1 MMAQTTSR
9 GTYSRERVRL
19 GPEHLRTARALIK
32 GGKVVGRGVE
42 FADTRTAGLILRV
55 TPMSA
60 TWLLK
65 LESATV
71 KLGTMEALSV
81 DAARE
86 AAARA
91 KVDVKAGRSPKAE
104 LALFAVALEHSGGDV
119 SLSAEAAFPETLPEQ
134 SDEDRRRYGPWRWA
148 DLVDEFLA
156 HKLPTLKVGR
166 WPAQYEGL
174 LRHDAFSFISQY
186 PVSEV
191 SLDDLTKARDAIRAK
206 SSSQAA
212 RAVAQGKEM
221 LSWAW
226 GEEGPRS
233 GLKDLEFP
241 WWEKRWNL
249 KYVSKPR
256 EHAPR
261 IDEIVRTLLIA
272 ERNPQL
278 GSNALATT
286 PGTLAALWALVL
298 TAQRSGALTGTRRAT
313 IRPWMEQP
321 GWMVLT
327 WTGQEMKGGRAA
339 GRPHAIPVPPEAMER
354 ISRFEVDEDSQF
366 MFPSRVAGKHLT
378 PVGITQF
385 FDRLQGKA
393 KAGRKAGKGRNAT
406 APTKRKADLFEANDI
421 RPWVPHDLRRTMT
434 AFLEGERLGG
444 AASAILAHKAQ
455 RASGSPDEERELMA
469 AITLKHYFRGQRLDL
484 KAAGMEVWVKAIL
497 DAYDEEALKM
507 DRSEARRSDPSLR
520 AKSAGRAAR
529 T

>member
-1 MMAQTTSR
+1 M
-9 GTYSRERVRL
+9 
-19 GPEHLRTARALIK
+19 
-32 GGKVVGRGVE
+32 
-42 FADTRTAGLILRV
+42 
-55 TPMSA
+55 TPNSA
-60 TWLLK
+60 NWLLK
-65 LESATV
+65 LETATV
-71 KLGTMEALSV
+71 RLGSMEALSV

-91 KVDVKAGRSPKAE
+91 KADVKAGRSPKAE

-119 SLSAEAAFPETLPEQ
+119 ALSAEAAFPETLPEQ
-134 SDEDRRRYGPWRWA
+134 SGEDRRRYGPWRWC

-156 HKLPTLKVGR
+156 HKLPRLKVGR

-174 LRHDAFSFISQY
+174 LRHPAFSFMSHY
-186 PVSEV
+186 PVAEV
-191 SLDDLTKARDAIRAK
+191 SLDDLTKARDAIRAT
-206 SSSQAA
+206 SASQAA

-249 KYVSKPR
+249 RYVSEPR

-261 IDEIVRTLLIA
+261 LDEIVRTILIA
-272 ERNPQL
+272 ERNLQL
-278 GSNALATT
+278 GGNSLETT

-298 TAQRSGALTGTRRAT
+298 TAQRAGALTGTRRAT
-313 IRPWMEQP
+313 VRPWTERP
-321 GWMVLT
+321 GWMVWT
-327 WTGQEMKGGRAA
+327 WTGHEMKGGRAA
-339 GRPHAIPVPPEAMER
+339 GRPHAIPMPPEAVER
-354 ISRFEVDEDSQF
+354 ISRFEVDEDSPF
-366 MFPSRVAGKHLT
+366 LFPSRVEGKHVT

-385 FDRLQGKA
+385 FDRLRGKT
-393 KAGRKAGKGRNAT
+393 KAGRVAGNGRNAT
-406 APTKRKADLFEANDI
+406 APTTRKADLFEQHDI

-444 AASAILAHKAQ
+444 AASAILAHKAH
-455 RASGSPDEERELMA
+455 RAAGTPDEERELMQ
-469 AITLKHYFRGQRLDL
+469 AITLRHYFRGQRLEL
-484 KAAGMEVWVKAIL
+484 KAAGMEMWIKAIL

-507 DRSEARRSDPSLR
+507 DRAASVPGR
-520 AKSAGRAAR
+520 AKRPASRPG

>member
-1 MMAQTTSR
+1 MAQNVSR

-19 GPEHLRTARALIK
+19 GPEHLRTAKALIR

-71 KLGTMEALSV
+71 KLGSMESLSV

-91 KVDVKAGRSPKAE
+91 RTDVKAGRNPKRE
-104 LALFAVALEHSGGDV
+104 LEIFAQALEHSGGDIA
-119 SLSAEAAFPETLPEQ
+119 LSAEAAFPEELPEQ
-134 SDEDRRRYGPWRWA
+134 SDEDRRRYGPWRWC

-156 HKLPTLKVGR
+156 HKLPTLKPGR

-174 LRHDAFSFISQY
+174 LRHPAFEPIARTQ
-186 PVSEV
+186 VVDVTLE
-191 SLDDLTKARDAIRAK
+191 DLTKARDTIKKASA
-206 SSSQAA
+206 SQAA

-233 GLKDLEFP
+233 GLGEVEYP

-249 KYVSKPR
+249 KYVARAR

-261 IDEIVRTLLIA
+261 LDEIVRTILIA
-272 ERNPQL
+272 ERNLQL
-278 GSNALATT
+278 GGNTLATT
-286 PGTLAALWALVL
+286 PGTLAALWGLVL
-298 TAQRSGALTGTRRAT
+298 TAQRAGALTGTRRAT
-313 IRPWMEQP
+313 VRPWTERP
-321 GWMVLT
+321 GWEAWT
-327 WTGQEMKGGRAA
+327 WTGHEMKGGRAA
-339 GRPHAIPVPPEAMER
+339 GRPHAIPVPPEAVAR
-354 ISRFEVDEDSQF
+354 IASFDVDQDSDF
-366 MFPSRVAGKHLT
+366 LFPSRVEGKHVT

-385 FDRLQGKA
+385 FDRLQGKP
-393 KAGRKAGKGRNAT
+393 KAGRKAGGGRNAT
-406 APTKRKADLFEANDI
+406 APTTRKADLFAQHDI

-455 RASGSPDEERELMA
+455 RASGSPDEERELMQ
-469 AITLKHYFRGQRLDL
+469 AITLRHYFRGQRLDL
-484 KAAGMEVWVKAIL
+484 KAAGMELWVKAIL
-497 DAYDEEALKM
+497 DAYDEEALAM
-507 DRSEARRSDPSLR
+507 DRAEARRSDPSLR
-520 AKSAGRAAR
+520 ARSAGRVAR